1 MQPCNGYIDSKEY
14 TDVKIEAILKD
25 FQYSNLLKPCID

>member
-1 MQPCNGYIDSKEY
+1 MQPCNGY